1 MLRRSIVFALPLA
14 LSAVSL
20 AGASLG
26 CSGTVTSEP
35 VAASPD
41 TATTRAP
48 VAVNAKGHLKVIAD
62 ALGDVPLT
70 ATQRAAIEK
79 MAADADV
86 RHADARAAHQQL
98 ALAIAAQVE
107 AGQVDR
113 AALQPKIDALVAAVQ
128 KAQPADRAAFEQLH
142 ALLTP
147 DQRTAFVD
155 AVEARVTEKMGAM
168 HDKHPLKQWAAD
180 LQLTEAQKTQIHD
193 AMKQRFQ
200 AMAQGHDHGDAP
212 PWAHMHE
219 QGAKLMAAFKQER
232 FVMDEVSPPKDV
244 AAKAKAMSDHVLG
257 LAETALPVL
266 TPQQRAIAAQKIRE
280 RAASGDEGMGL

>member
-14 LSAVSL
+14 LATLSL
-20 AGASLG
+20 GGGSLG

-48 VAVNAKGHLKVIAD
+48 VAVSVKGHMKVIAD

-70 ATQRAAIEK
+70 ATQRATIEK
-79 MAADADV
+79 MATDAEA
-86 RHADARAAHQQL
+86 RHADAHAAHQAL

-107 AGQVDR
+107 AGQIDR

-128 KAQPADRAAFEQLH
+128 RSQPADRAAFEQLH

-147 DQRTAFVD
+147 DQRVAFVD
-155 AVEARVTEKMGAM
+155 SVQARVSAKMGAM
-168 HDKHPLKQWAAD
+168 HDKHPLKQWATD
-180 LQLTEAQKTQIHD
+180 LQLTDAQKTQIHD
-193 AMKQRFQ
+193 AIKARFQ
-200 AMAQGHDHGDAP
+200 AMAQGHDHEAP

-219 QGAKLMAAFKQER
+219 QGAKLMAAFKQDR

-280 RAASGDEGMGL
+280 RAAAGDEGMGL

>member
-1 MLRRSIVFALPLA
+1 MFFSLPITLA
-14 LSAVSL
+14 L
-20 AGASLG
+20 AGAALG

-48 VAVNAKGHLKVIAD
+48 VAANVKGHMKVIAD

-70 ATQRAAIEK
+70 VSQRATIEK
-79 MAADADV
+79 MATDAEA
-86 RHADARAAHQQL
+86 RHADAHAAHQAL

-107 AGQVDR
+107 GGQIDR
-113 AALQPKIDALVAAVQ
+113 TALQPKIDALVAAVQ
-128 KAQPADRAAFEQLH
+128 RSQPADRAAFEQLH

-147 DQRTAFVD
+147 DQRVAFVD
-155 AVEARVTEKMGAM
+155 AVQSRVSEKMGAM

-180 LQLTEAQKTQIHD
+180 LQLTDAQKTQIHD
-193 AMKQRFQ
+193 AIKARFQ
-200 AMAQGHDHGDAP
+200 AMAQGHDGHEAP
-212 PWAHMHE
+212 PWAHAHE

-266 TPQQRAIAAQKIRE
+266 TPQQRTIAAQKIRE
-280 RAASGDEGMGL
+280 RAAAGDEGMGL